1 MSEIKD
7 RHDADP
13 DIDYIVAALAD
24 DTTAA
29 AAVEGVTEP
38 DDAPLPTT
46 DETIATPT
54 LAASSAGEAE
64 TGDEASVADEIEAA
78 DTAAID
84 VDTDDETEADDEI
97 ETAGETDIVVE
108 AAAPEIAATQAEI
121 EAVVV
126 SDIAAALEADMAHDA
141 PADTEAD
148 AEAAPT
154 AEAGEAEP
162 AGAEI
167 PAIAEPVATMPA
179 VYADTVVEIE
189 TADDVD
195 EDDAP
200 LLDDELEHGIASV
213 FAALQSAARSDDSGE
228 NDQPAGPLSDSEA
241 SDGVTFRLLGELDR
255 LWHRAA

>member
-7 RHDADP
+7 RQDADP

-29 AAVEGVTEP
+29 AAVEGLTEP
-38 DDAPLPTT
+38 EDAPLVIT

-54 LAASSAGEAE
+54 LAASTDDHE
-64 TGDEASVADEIEAA
+64 TGDAASAAEDVQAAEEAEI
-78 DTAAID
+78 DDD
-84 VDTDDETEADDEI
+84 VDGEADDRV
-97 ETAGETDIVVE
+97 ETASETDIIDEIVAETV
-108 AAAPEIAATQAEI
+108 AAPEIAASQAEI
-121 EAVVV
+121 EAVVA
-126 SDIAAALEADMAHDA
+126 SDIAAALEADMAPDA
-141 PADTEAD
+141 PEVVAD

-154 AEAGEAEP
+154 TDEAEP
-162 AGAEI
+162 PGAEI
-167 PAIAEPVATMPA
+167 LAIAEPAATTSA
-179 VYADTVVEIE
+179 VYADTVVDIE
-189 TADDVD
+189 TTDDAD

-213 FAALQSAARSDDSGE
+213 FAALQSAARSDGSGE
-228 NDQPAGPLSDSEA
+228 GDEPAGPLSDSEA